1 MNAAFYQGL
10 EVRYLKCLHQYKGKY
25 KSEGKKIKYII
36 PYSLYNIIPKRSN
49 LPFKLHQKG
58 FSSTPTIYLYPA
70 TVLWNSCKTE
80 LHDFFFFLNPFGNNV
95 STHRTKEI
103 PVTTLC
109 SPNNETHGTT

>member
-49 LPFKLHQKG
+49 LTSKELHQY
-58 FSSTPTIYLYPA
+58 TNYL
-70 TVLWNSCKTE
+70 LISCHCALE
-80 LHDFFFFLNPFGNNV
+80 QLQN
-95 STHRTKEI
+95 
-103 PVTTLC
+103 
-109 SPNNETHGTT
+109 